1 MPRIDHV
8 AKTARGRA
16 TSLICCGAL
25 ALGAAGAV
33 AGMAS
38 ASPAFA
44 ATTAVTQH
52 AQRAT
57 VAAAAHRG
65 HGRGQS
71 WMSMSRAQF
80 RNARTIVRQA
90 MIHGMGAR
98 SAVIAVA
105 TAMQESKLVNVNYG
119 TSDSF
124 GLFQQ
129 QPDCGWGSHRQ
140 VMNPVYSS
148 DAFLKALSRY
158 QESHPGWRHE
168 PLWMAAQGVQR
179 SAYPRA
185 YQQWEKQAGHIVK
198 KVLRELNR

>member
-1 MPRIDHV
+1 V
-8 AKTARGRA
+8 A
-16 TSLICCGAL
+16 
-25 ALGAAGAV
+25 AV
-33 AGMAS
+33 AS
-38 ASPAFA
+38 ASPASA
-44 ATTAVTQH
+44 ATTAATRHVPAAGGNVVLDASVRDVSNGVSRH
-52 AQRAT
+52 VPFRA
-57 VAAAAHRG
+57 
-65 HGRGQS
+65 GQS
-71 WMSMSRAQF
+71 WISMSRSQY

-90 MIHGMGAR
+90 LEKGMGERA
-98 SAVIAVA
+98 AVIAVA

-158 QESHPGWRHE
+158 QESHPRWRHE

-185 YQQWEKQAGHIVK
+185 YQQWEKQARHIVK